1 MIATKADTRGRVNL
15 EKYNNDWFNTG
26 APGWKV
32 FIWYFIN
39 IIFFINPLNPF
50 SKIKCILLRLFGAQV
65 GNGVVIKPSV
75 NIKYPWL
82 LIIGDH
88 VWIGEHV
95 WIDNLTR
102 VFIGN
107 NVTLSQGA
115 LLLTG
120 SHNYKLETFDL
131 IVKEIKLEDGVW
143 IGAKAVVCPGVT
155 CASHSV
161 LSVASVATGD
171 MEPYWIYQGVP
182 AEKKRERFIN

>member
-1 MIATKADTRGRVNL
+1 MIATKADTKGRVNL
-15 EKYNNDWFNTG
+15 EKYNNDWFKTG

-82 LIIGDH
+82 LTIGDH

-95 WIDNLTR
+95 FPYTISLSWLELNKKVEVIAANVID
-102 VFIGN
+102 
-107 NVTLSQGA
+107 QD
-115 LLLTG
+115 
-120 SHNYKLETFDL
+120 EDDL
-131 IVKEIKLEDGVW
+131 DCLV
-143 IGAKAVVCPGVT
+143 
-155 CASHSV
+155 
-161 LSVASVATGD
+161 
-171 MEPYWIYQGVP
+171 
-182 AEKKRERFIN
+182 